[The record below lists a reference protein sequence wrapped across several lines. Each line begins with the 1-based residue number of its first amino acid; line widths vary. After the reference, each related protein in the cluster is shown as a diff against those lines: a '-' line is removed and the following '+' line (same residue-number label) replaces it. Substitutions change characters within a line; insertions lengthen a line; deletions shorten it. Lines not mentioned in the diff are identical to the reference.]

1 MTEVVFYIFAAAAV
15 LSAAMCI
22 LQRSPVGALIWLV
35 QVMLA
40 LGAIF
45 VLLQAQFIGIIQILV
60 YAGAIMVLF
69 LFIIMLLNLGR
80 VRATDIRGPAGVAA
94 AFVIA
99 GLIAAELGSLRAY
112 SVARI
117 GREVRASAGPL
128 QAAYAFAGGQ
138 AAQQEAQ
145 VRGVVGG
152 IAAPLFQLYLVPFE
166 ITSLLLLAAI
176 VGAVVLAKRRT

>member
-1 MTEVVFYIFAAAAV
+1 MTEAVFYVFAAAAV
-15 LSAAMCI
+15 LSAGMCI
-22 LQRSPVGALIWLV
+22 LQRSPVSSLIWLV
-35 QVMLA
+35 QAMLA

-80 VRATDIRGPAGVAA
+80 VEATDIRGPAGLAA
-94 AFVIA
+94 ALVV
-99 GLIAAELGSLRAY
+99 GGVIAAELGGLWFY
-112 SVARI
+112 TTARI
-117 GREVRASAGPL
+117 GREVRASAGAL

-138 AAQQEAQ
+138 AAQQDAQ
-145 VRGVVGG
+145 TRGVVGG

-176 VGAVVLAKRRT
+176 VGAVVLAKRRA